1 MNTME
6 AFMMAEENQGNESRI
21 FDWERAARLIRKHK
35 PRIALA
41 GLDEDWSYT
50 SGTIWEDGN
59 PIRDNYCYLKSVC
72 ATPVLYLDAERIPC
86 WRMASQA
93 PEWDE
98 CTLWP
103 DSALNILK
111 DGDEK

>member
-21 FDWERAARLIRKHK
+21 FDWERAASLIRKHK
-35 PRIALA
+35 PRIAEA

-50 SGTIWEDGN
+50 SGVIWEDEK
-59 PIRDNYCYLKSVC
+59 PIRDENCYLKSVW
-72 ATPVLYLDAERIPC
+72 ATPVLYLDAAKIPC
-86 WRMASQA
+86 WRMAPQA
-93 PEWDE
+93 PGWAA

>member
-21 FDWERAARLIRKHK
+21 FDWERAASLIRKRK
-35 PRIALA
+35 PRIAEA
-41 GLDEDWSYT
+41 GLDEDWSCT
-50 SGTIWEDGN
+50 SGAIWEDGK
-59 PIRDNYCYLKSVC
+59 PIRDENCYLKSVW
-72 ATPVLYLDAERIPC
+72 ATPVLYLDVEKIPC
-86 WRMASQA
+86 WRMTSQA